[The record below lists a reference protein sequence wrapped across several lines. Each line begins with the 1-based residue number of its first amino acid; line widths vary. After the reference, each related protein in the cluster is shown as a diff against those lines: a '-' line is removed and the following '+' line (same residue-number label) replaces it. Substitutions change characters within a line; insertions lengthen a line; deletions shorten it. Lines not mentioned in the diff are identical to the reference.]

1 MSEQTYTVA
10 AVSERQKPEQWSFTK
25 DGETINMLT
34 YRIKVE
40 GSDSVLRLFR
50 SPKTD
55 PPKKGDTLVGEIV
68 DEERGPRLKVKS
80 QPPGRGG
87 QQRREDPREVR
98 ANMAVKTAWESA
110 VFGRKVLSV
119 ADLDTIKNVA
129 TESAKFI
136 YQLATE
142 LSQG

>member
-1 MSEQTYTVA
+1 MSEQTYKIT

-55 PPKKGDTLVGEIV
+55 PPKQGDTLVGEIV

-98 ANMAVKTAWESA
+98 ANMAVKTAFEAAISE
-110 VFGRKVLSV
+110 R
-119 ADLDTIKNVA
+119 IKRPSIDILEF
-129 TESAKFI
+129 TKEHAKFLFD
-136 YQLATE
+136 LATE